1 MSYTLF
7 NTIKINIS
15 KTQQQKYLLLTYDLP
30 SRQENANDIEMGNNI
45 ELQTLKTDFAQ
56 LKADFEKLKKSIK
69 NSNTTHPGARESEP
83 DSE

>member
-1 MSYTLF
+1 
-7 NTIKINIS
+7 
-15 KTQQQKYLLLTYDLP
+15 
-30 SRQENANDIEMGNNI
+30 MGNNI